1 MTDMTEKR
9 TAIILAGG
17 RGSRM
22 GYVDK
27 ALIEFRGR
35 PLLAHV
41 LTSISGL
48 VDEVIIS
55 VRDGGQKASIVLAME
70 PFVDLGVDVTP
81 VRIVYDKYHDAGPL
95 AGIHAG
101 ISAAPCGYS
110 FICACDMPFICGD
123 VVDML
128 FRRAAGHDAAIARW
142 ENGRQEP
149 LHAVYRKGELVKR
162 IEESI
167 RDGDNTILAP
177 VRKLDDVQYV
187 DMGDIRHV
195 DANLRTFVNLNT
207 LDDIVAVGD
216 VGKVESEPETI
227 E

>member
-1 MTDMTEKR
+1 MIEKR

-22 GYVDK
+22 GCADK
-27 ALIEFRGR
+27 ALVEFRGR

-41 LTSISGL
+41 LTSISEI

-55 VRDGGQKASIVLAME
+55 VRDGGQKTSIVSAIE
-70 PFVDLGVDVTP
+70 PFVDVDVTP
-81 VRIVYDKYHDAGPL
+81 VRIVYDRYMDAGPL
-95 AGIHAG
+95 AGVHAG
-101 ISAAPCGYS
+101 ISAAARGYS

-123 VVDML
+123 AVDML
-128 FRRAAGHDAAIARW
+128 FSRVSGHDAAIARW
-142 ENGRQEP
+142 DNGHLEP

-177 VRKLDDVQYV
+177 VFKLQDVQYV
-187 DMGDIRHV
+187 DMDDIKLV
-195 DANLRTFVNLNT
+195 DADLRTFVNLNT
-207 LDDIVAVGD
+207 LDDIVAVENISDRG
-216 VGKVESEPETI
+216 VGEDKNKAENI